1 MGKFILLLFIGFFT
15 LSCHHEKTSLSG
27 SEHVELKDFLDAFK
41 KVSLPWRIADTNLM
55 KQSDTTTIS
64 AAVFTQFVPDTVI
77 LNALGRNA
85 LQAAIQ
91 PVGKFE
97 KENEI
102 YLLANFIINKKI
114 ILETFVFNKKNKYLS
129 HLELLKQGGDDDNYI
144 HSVSITSEPTF
155 IISREKIN
163 KQNELVYTRNGYAFN
178 NSANNFIKVVNDSNE
193 DLKRLSEIIN
203 PIDTFPRKN
212 KLSGDYA
219 EDKKN
224 FISVRDG
231 SNTSK
236 YVFFIH
242 FEKDDNCIGELKGD
256 MTMRDATHAF
266 YKQSGDPCVID
277 FTFGTKGI
285 AVKEEG
291 NCGNHRGIKCF
302 FDDTYKKKKE
312 TKISTGSKNK

>member
-1 MGKFILLLFIGFFT
+1 MRSFILLVAFSA

-27 SEHVELKDFLDAFK
+27 SEHVELKDFMDAFK
-41 KVSLPWRIADTNLM
+41 KISLPWRIADTSLD
-55 KQSDTTTIS
+55 KSADTTTVS
-64 AAVFTQFVPDTVI
+64 TSVFTQFVPDSVI
-77 LNALGRNA
+77 LNALGKNA
-85 LQAAIQ
+85 PNANIH

-102 YLLANFIINKKI
+102 YLLANFILNKKT
-114 ILETFVFNKKNKYLS
+114 ILESFVFTKKNKYLS
-129 HLELLKQGGDDDNYI
+129 HLELLKQESNDDNYI
-144 HSVSITSEPTF
+144 RSVSITSEPTF

-163 KQNELVYTRNGYAFN
+163 KQNQLAYTRNGYAFN
-178 NSANNFIKVVNDSNE
+178 TSANNFIEVVNDSNE

-203 PIDTFPRKN
+203 PIDTLLRKN
-212 KLSGDYA
+212 KLSGDYV

-231 SNTSK
+231 SNSSK
-236 YVFFIH
+236 YIFFIH

-256 MTMRDATHAF
+256 MTMRDATHAY

-277 FTFGTKGI
+277 FTFQSKSIT
-285 AVKEEG
+285 VKEEG

-312 TKISTGSKNK
+312 TKTSAGSRNK